1 MTAEIELVRTNAGGR
16 IYRIPLVLFPFLKGY
31 AHLVLDGDVAAL
43 VDSGSGFM
51 DSNEQ
56 LDQAFAGIRAQF
68 DENVGWE
75 DLTHVLITHGH
86 IDHFGGLNF
95 VRQRTQ
101 APIGIHHLD
110 AKVLMHYE
118 ERVAM
123 MAKRLD
129 QYLIEA
135 GVREAYRQEL
145 MNTYLINKNLFTS
158 LMPDFNYYAIG
169 MRIGRLEMLHVP
181 GHCPGQVIIRLD
193 DVLLSGDHI
202 LPHITPHQAPERLS
216 LNMGLGH
223 YLDSLERTRTWHP
236 EVKYVLGGHGEQ
248 MHDLGRRVDEIEES
262 HRDRLRK
269 IVGELEESKTLA
281 EISSALFPEV
291 EGYDKLLAVEEAG
304 AHVEYLAQLGY
315 VYVDNIDDLE
325 THSIVPL
332 RYRRAD
338 GLENPWFPIGRNLKP
353 RVGSSARGEGYFEQ
367 FRVGWES
374 SEPSPK
380 E

>member
-1 MTAEIELVRTNAGGR
+1 
-16 IYRIPLVLFPFLKGY
+16 
-31 AHLVLDGDVAAL
+31 
-43 VDSGSGFM
+43 
-51 DSNEQ
+51 
-56 LDQAFAGIRAQF
+56 
-68 DENVGWE
+68 
-75 DLTHVLITHGH
+75 
-86 IDHFGGLNF
+86 
-95 VRQRTQ
+95 
-101 APIGIHHLD
+101 
-110 AKVLMHYE
+110 
-118 ERVAM
+118 
-123 MAKRLD
+123 
-129 QYLIEA
+129 
-135 GVREAYRQEL
+135 
-145 MNTYLINKNLFTS
+145 
-158 LMPDFNYYAIG
+158 
-169 MRIGRLEMLHVP
+169 
-181 GHCPGQVIIRLD
+181 
-193 DVLLSGDHI
+193 
-202 LPHITPHQAPERLS
+202 
-216 LNMGLGH
+216 MGLGH